1 MRPIA
6 RLLPLLYLC
15 PTLWCAGLEVV
26 RPIIAQSDGGIPVP
40 AGYQHVAG
48 ETLFFSCRIAGYAKT
63 TEEKVHVTY
72 SLQAFD
78 PKGAPLTEIYKN
90 EMITDVAPQD
100 KEWMPKIATEIQIPP
115 LVGAGTYKVL
125 VKIEDLVNNTKAE
138 VGVPFEVRSKI
149 VEPKIATEIQIP
161 PLVGAGTY
169 KVLVKIEDLVNNTKA
184 EVGVPFEV
192 RSKIVEPSDT
202 LVVRNFQFFR
212 AEEDPQPLQKAV
224 YRGGNVLWARF
235 DIIGFKYGDKN
246 RIDVSYIASV
256 LGSGGKVLWT
266 QPEPAAEQSDS
277 FYPKR
282 YVAASMSITLATNT
296 TPADY
301 TIAVTVTDAVG
312 KQTYETKQAFTVE

>member
-15 PTLWCAGLEVV
+15 PAVWCAGLEVV
-26 RPIIAQSDGGIPVP
+26 RPIVAQRDGGIPVP
-40 AGYQHVAG
+40 AGYAHVAG
-48 ETLFFSCRIAGYAKT
+48 ATLFFSCRIAGYAKT
-63 TEEKVHVTY
+63 PEEKVHVTY
-72 SLQAFD
+72 SVQAFD

-125 VKIEDLVNNTKAE
+125 VKVEDLVNNTKAE
-138 VGVPFEVRSKI
+138 LGVPFDVRSK
-149 VEPKIATEIQIP
+149 V
-161 PLVGAGTY
+161 
-169 KVLVKIEDLVNNTKA
+169 
-184 EVGVPFEV
+184 
-192 RSKIVEPSDT
+192 VEPSDT

-212 AEEDPQPLQKAV
+212 AEDDPEAIQKAV
-224 YRGGNVLWARF
+224 YRGGNVIWMKF

-246 RIDVSYIASV
+246 RIGVSYLASV
-256 LGSGGKVLWT
+256 LASSGKVLWT
-266 QPEPAAEQSDS
+266 QPEPAGEESES

-282 YVAASMSITLATNT
+282 FVAGSMDFPLGAN
-296 TPADY
+296 PPAADY

-312 KQTYETKQAFTVE
+312 KQTYETKQPFTVE